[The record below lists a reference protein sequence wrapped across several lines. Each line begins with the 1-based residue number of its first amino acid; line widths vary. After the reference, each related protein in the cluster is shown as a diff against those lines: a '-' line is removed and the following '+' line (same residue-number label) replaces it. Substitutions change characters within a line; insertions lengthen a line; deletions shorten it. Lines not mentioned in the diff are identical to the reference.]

1 MQAVKENNNYMK
13 SGRLRKVVGFWK
25 SLFFMGNVY
34 KIRKSLMSYLKEEG
48 LNCEIK
54 DGEILIE
61 FNESYFSS
69 SIGENEDYTECTI
82 MYQCT
87 DEDYAKLDIKEKTF
101 MADKVNTDLEN
112 HATVYAYDDSFYI
125 TTSFYFTSKQMLL
138 NLFVSHFDE
147 LVDSLNEANDI
158 LCSKIKEHKNE
169 QTRRIG
175 FYVNS
180 DQQYESQPNEV
191 QVAAKL

>member
-1 MQAVKENNNYMK
+1 MK
-13 SGRLRKVVGFWK
+13 SGRLRKVVSFWK
-25 SLFFMGNVY
+25 SMFFMGNVY
-34 KIRKSLMSYLKEEG
+34 KMRKALMSYLKEEG
-48 LNCEIK
+48 LNCEVK

-69 SIGENEDYTECTI
+69 SINENDGYNECTI

-87 DEDYAKLDIKEKTF
+87 DEDYAKLDIQDKTF

-112 HATVYAYDDSFYI
+112 HATVYAYDESFYI

-138 NLFVSHFDE
+138 NLFASHFEE
-147 LVDSLNEANDI
+147 LVNSLNESIDI
-158 LCSKIKEHKNE
+158 LRSKIEEHKNNP
-169 QTRRIG
+169 TRKIG
-175 FYVNS
+175 FNVDSYK
-180 DQQYESQPNEV
+180 QESQQNET